1 MSVPGQ
7 PADHATDGE
16 QGNSADNQPARN
28 PAARIENLE
37 AIESVFRSV
46 GSADLDNI
54 HAPVI
59 FGRGHKKS
67 MNSRSGPGNRRID
80 VRP

>member
-1 MSVPGQ
+1 MTGQ
-7 PADHATDGE
+7 PADDATGGE
-16 QGNSADNQPARN
+16 QGNSTDNQPSGN
-28 PAARIENLE
+28 TAARIENLE
-37 AIESVFRSV
+37 AIESVFRAV

-67 MNSRSGPGNRRID
+67 MNSHSGPGNRRID